1 MDFRSK
7 KRRDLLALLLSIGA
21 TTCSA
26 PQDGHPDVPPDPP
39 NGEMASSRNAA
50 AEMAPPPSVE
60 APPSTQLSFPFQYRD
75 STEADF
81 TGDGVPET
89 LRLVASGPRPLGL
102 GVSFSIWS
110 EGQEIYRRSW
120 DSAGY
125 FKYEPE
131 LVMSEPGDSVLYAHV
146 LDQLDPFFDSSAFM
160 VVPPSALNADPSRAP
175 FDLPNRD
182 NDPVEL
188 ISGQL
193 LMPFLQ
199 DSLSAAGVDSRA
211 VFRQAIGIAY
221 GSGRVHPEAQG
232 IWNMMTAQELLTFR
246 FNAGGEVNQRI
257 AWSRE
262 SRRFFEVWGC
272 C

>member
-1 MDFRSK
+1 MRVAPFII
-7 KRRDLLALLLSIGA
+7 LAFMG
-21 TTCSA
+21 SA
-26 PQDGHPDVPPDPP
+26 CGVKTDVVVLNDGHPDVPPDPP
-39 NGEMASSRNAA
+39 NVEMAISPNAA
-50 AEMAPPPSVE
+50 VETAPPPSVE
-60 APPSTQLSFPFQYRD
+60 APPSTQLSFPFLYRD
-75 STEADF
+75 STEADL

-102 GVSFSIWS
+102 GVSFSIWA

-120 DSAGY
+120 DSAEY
-125 FKYEPE
+125 FRYEPE

-146 LDQLDPFFDSSAFM
+146 RDQLDPFFDSSAFM
-160 VVPPSALNADPSRAP
+160 VVPPSALNADPSRPP
-175 FDLPNRD
+175 FDPPDRN

-199 DSLSAAGVDSRA
+199 DSLSAAGMDSTSA
-211 VFRQAIGIAY
+211 LRQARSLAY
-221 GSGRVHPEAQG
+221 RSGRVHPEAQG
-232 IWNMMTAQELLTFR
+232 IWDMMTAEELLTFR